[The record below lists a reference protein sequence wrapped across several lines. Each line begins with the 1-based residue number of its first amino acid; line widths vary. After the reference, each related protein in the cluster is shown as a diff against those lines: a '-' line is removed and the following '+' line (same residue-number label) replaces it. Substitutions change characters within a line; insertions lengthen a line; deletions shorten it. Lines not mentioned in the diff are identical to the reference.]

1 MSVEE
6 LLLKNKLLE
15 EENRT
20 LREQLHKY
28 SHSQKEYYA
37 KNKEMINA
45 RSVERLKKLA
55 EEDPEKI
62 KEYRKNAYLKRK
74 AKLLVSL

>member
-1 MSVEE
+1 MEE

-74 AKLLVSL
+74 AKLLTSL